1 MKNLLVNLSV
11 IITSLVL
18 CFNLNSCKAKATATG
33 QTNQTENAPCKVVV
47 DFASIGGGINY
58 PQYEKLINTLNSK
71 KVKYTEKSKG
81 REGEKEVC
89 IPLTELKGQEKTDF
103 IEQLKKFED
112 KSTYISVS
120 VN

>member
-1 MKNLLVNLSV
+1 MKNTLISLSILTASCFLVFNLS
-11 IITSLVL
+11 
-18 CFNLNSCKAKATATG
+18 SCKSKAAVNQTAPAETAT
-33 QTNQTENAPCKVVV
+33 CKVIV

-58 PQYEKLINTLNSK
+58 PQYEKLTQLLNSK

-89 IPLTELKGQEKTDF
+89 IPLSELKGQEKTDF